1 MRFVWLLLQAVLVA
15 SVAAQAAPPKPF
27 CNQPFLKAMSK
38 SPKKASSFCNKFTK
52 TKKHNVNTYPNFLW
66 SQCKTKTVGQR
77 RLDYAL
83 SSVCTKYMKSPKTT
97 SAKTTTASAV
107 KTTSK
112 TSGKST
118 STTSTALSKQT
129 SSSPAPATTSVPR
142 TSSMSTPSP
151 SSMSTPS
158 PSSMSVSPSS
168 RAMSTSLSSSTSTS
182 SPSSITSRTS
192 LTPSLTVSTGT
203 IASSSSSTLFDTLSQ
218 APMATL
224 IPVID
229 TFADPKDIRNM
240 YPQNS
245 SALYYAESTWA
256 DNPYLKHLFAELRAN
271 FTYPTVLVENNDYLT
286 DLKCGPIDGR
296 SVDNRNDTLELKVQG
311 REAIDIILKYWRPL
325 EEMVIIFMGD
335 DCEQTANHTRSYWL
349 GQVTQVAY
357 NANTDQGLVVFF
369 GDEILQQQGIADA
382 RLVWGPTNY
391 LNQTTNE
398 RIQPNVTYNN
408 TAVCGSIPTATDV
421 TFTDPCTPDFDAALD
436 DKHGYLYW
444 TAEKRKSSV
453 GTTMY
458 GGVQVNRN
466 LEAQR
471 DRKEVEVPWYQ
482 RLFEY
487 AVEQFLKFN
496 PLYQVIAVAVSVL
509 VNGFDGDLA
518 RGSYNIDIA
527 PPAIDAS
534 PWGRAYRI
542 YKYPPDSWPIPPE
555 EDGKVEGTAS
565 LYCVKCGVRGK
576 NQFWGSLDISGGSI
590 NNFQLGIE
598 GDLNIGLNLGAEF
611 EGKIKTSAL
620 TRAIVPPQGIPILT
634 IPGVIT
640 AGPQFEAKISLHAEI
655 YAKGQILAGV
665 NFEIPKYKL
674 MFDIVDPGKSTAN
687 GFSDVK
693 FTKYF
698 QAQGEIGAA
707 LELGFPFS
715 IGTGMS
721 LPLIGKDIMVK
732 MTNTPA
738 FRAEMNYQ
746 IEGTL
751 GTMPKYLSD
760 GGSDED
766 PKCSGIKWGLRFE
779 DKTELDLFKVKKVEL
794 LKWEPP
800 AFVKGCIKFGS
811 ENKGNASTIDYESLN
826 ATVSQSTSRR
836 LTGTT
841 ITDSTGEIYLLAG
854 ADGAIY
860 FQKSPDSATKFQN
873 YTGIGAPWA
882 SVDDF
887 SGTSDPVA
895 KLALLLDDSNRAMF
909 YFTDTLSKFGV
920 SRLRLLLYDDIP
932 RGAAMTGFAPGDL
945 DGKVDTLQTLF
956 LAGLDENQGS
966 IPLLPVACEIEDA
979 RGRKLTRLF
988 VVKDG
993 VEGPK
998 VLKDNPDMVSTVTGG
1013 TVGQCAMVELK
1024 AGTSY

>member
-1 MRFVWLLLQAVLVA
+1 MRVLWLLLQAVLVA
-15 SVAAQAAPPKPF
+15 LVAAQAAPPKPF

-38 SPKKASSFCNKFTK
+38 SPKKASSFCKKFTK

-66 SQCKTKTVGQR
+66 DQCKTKTVGQR

-97 SAKTTTASAV
+97 PAKTTTTSPI

-112 TSGKST
+112 ASGKST
-118 STTSTALSKQT
+118 STPTTVVSRQT
-129 SSSPAPATTSVPR
+129 SSSFPPATTSTSR

-151 SSMSTPS
+151 SSTSA
-158 PSSMSVSPSS
+158 SPSS
-168 RAMSTSLSSSTSTS
+168 RAMSTSLSSSMSSS
-182 SPSSITSRTS
+182 SPSSMSSRTS
-192 LTPSLTVSTGT
+192 LTPSLMVSTGT
-203 IASSSSSTLFDTLSQ
+203 IASSSSTTMFDTLSQ

-245 SALYYAESTWA
+245 SALYYAESIWA

-271 FTYPTVLVENNDYLT
+271 FTLPTVLVENNDYLT
-286 DLKCGPIDGR
+286 DLKCGPMDGR

-311 REAIDIILKYWRPL
+311 RAAIDIILKYWKPL

-349 GQVTQVAY
+349 GSVSQVAY

-382 RLVWGPTNY
+382 KLVWGPTNY

-408 TAVCGSIPTATDV
+408 TAVCGSIPTATDI
-421 TFTDPCTPDFDAALD
+421 TFTDPCTPDFDSALD

-444 TAEKRKSSV
+444 TADKQGRRE
-453 GTTMY
+453 T
-458 GGVQVNRN
+458 
-466 LEAQR
+466 
-471 DRKEVEVPWYQ
+471 WYT

-487 AVEQFLKFN
+487 AVDQFLKFN
-496 PLYQVIAVAVSVL
+496 PLYKVIAVAVSVL
-509 VNGFDGDLA
+509 VNGFDGDIA

-542 YKYPPDSWPIPPE
+542 YKYPPDTWPIPPE

-576 NQFWGSLDISGGSI
+576 NQFWGSLDISAGGI

-611 EGKIKTSAL
+611 EGKIKT
-620 TRAIVPPQGIPILT
+620 TKV
-634 IPGVIT
+634 
-640 AGPQFEAKISLHAEI
+640 SLHAEI

-674 MFDIVDPGKSTAN
+674 MFDVVDPGKSTAD

-693 FTKYF
+693 FTN
-698 QAQGEIGAA
+698 
-707 LELGFPFS
+707 
-715 IGTGMS
+715 IGTGIS

-738 FRAEMNYQ
+738 FRAEVNYQ
-746 IEGTL
+746 MEGTL

-779 DKTELDLFKVKKVEL
+779 DRTEFDLFKIKKVEL

-860 FQKSPDSATKFQN
+860 FQKSADSATKFQN

-895 KLALLLDDSNRAMF
+895 MLALLLDDSNRAMF
-909 YFTDTLSKFGV
+909 YFTDTLNKFGV
-920 SRLRLLLYDDIP
+920 SRLRLLMYDNVP

-945 DGKVDTLQTLF
+945 DGKADTPQTLF

-966 IPLLPVACEIEDA
+966 IALLPVACEIEDA
-979 RGRKLTRLF
+979 QGRKLTRLF

-993 VEGPK
+993 IEGPK
-998 VLKDNPDMVSTVTGG
+998 ILKDNMDMVSTVTGG
-1013 TVGQCAMVELK
+1013 TVKQCAMVELK